1 MGKDNQ
7 SYFLQRAAEEQAA
20 ATRASCPAAAQAHR
34 ELAIR
39 YSLKAI
45 FPEPV
50 TAADGVVGAP
60 KLAVNPAAPA
70 PPRPRRAHV

>member
-1 MGKDNQ
+1 VGKNDQ

-20 ATRASCPAAAQAHR
+20 SRRASCAAAAQVHR

-45 FPEPV
+45 FPEPE
-50 TAADGVVGAP
+50 ACADAVLGAP
-60 KLAVNPAAPA
+60 KLAVDHSATA
-70 PPRPRRAHV
+70 PPRPRRARG